1 MPVNGQYFGCSSTQ
15 IFIFILVIK
24 DLFLFFEE
32 IDEILVRLKTV
43 LEFSVSQFE
52 RLFKSL
58 WVSFHLKKTD
68 FSAFKKSFIDILK
81 IIPHTQCN
89 VQNNICCI

>member
-1 MPVNGQYFGCSSTQ
+1 MPVNGQYFACSSTQ

-58 WVSFHLKKTD
+58 WVSFHLKKRILVHL
-68 FSAFKKSFIDILK
+68 KKVL
-81 IIPHTQCN
+81 
-89 VQNNICCI
+89 